1 MDATE
6 LSHGYCRHIENVLKV
21 CLCSTFCRFQYW
33 ALAFAHSSP
42 AQRFLSLQKSD
53 LHTAFV
59 SISLQGLCDSAPH
72 LGYLSNICPQLLTPV
87 SVHSAL
93 ASSASIT
100 HPVIIG
106 CRTQP
111 SLTSIPSPALFT
123 HPVII
128 VVGRNPASGANLAPF
143 EMRKVSQHTYT
154 ASCVRTKCAS
164 FI

>member
-1 MDATE
+1 M
-6 LSHGYCRHIENVLKV
+6 LYFLPVSILGFGIR
-21 CLCSTFCRFQYW
+21 
-33 ALAFAHSSP
+33 AFIPSPPHS
-42 AQRFLSLQKSD
+42 LMQKSD

-111 SLTSIPSPALFT
+111 SLTSIPSPAACVT
-123 HPVII
+123 VRHT
-128 VVGRNPASGANLAPF
+128 LA
-143 EMRKVSQHTYT
+143 T
-154 ASCVRTKCAS
+154 
-164 FI
+164 